1 MAYYNNQA
9 ILIRGSLADGAA
21 IDHDDGDDCDG
32 FDDDERKDNN
42 DGDDYYNQATF
53 IIRGSLADGAAID
66 HHHNLHHHHHHR

>member
-21 IDHDDGDDCDG
+21 IDHDDADDCDG

-42 DGDDYYNQATF
+42 YGDDYD
-53 IIRGSLADGAAID
+53 S
-66 HHHNLHHHHHHR
+66 NLNISGRWCCNLNLYKHLQQSKHLKGQL